1 MAEKVIAGVTVKIN
15 AEGYFEDPAQ
25 WTKDMASEMAGEY
38 GITLTD
44 KHFAILEFLRNRQM
58 AGEQLTIRKVG
69 TSGITD
75 IKEFYQL
82 FPGGPLKISSK
93 LAGIPKPT
101 SCI

>member
-1 MAEKVIAGVTVKIN
+1 MAEKVIAGVSVKVN
-15 AEGYFEDPAQ
+15 TEGYFEDPTQ
-25 WTKDMASEMAGEY
+25 WNREMAIEMAGEY
-38 GITLTD
+38 KLQLSD
-44 KHFAILEFLRNRQM
+44 KHFAVLEFLRHRQM

-101 SCI
+101 SCV